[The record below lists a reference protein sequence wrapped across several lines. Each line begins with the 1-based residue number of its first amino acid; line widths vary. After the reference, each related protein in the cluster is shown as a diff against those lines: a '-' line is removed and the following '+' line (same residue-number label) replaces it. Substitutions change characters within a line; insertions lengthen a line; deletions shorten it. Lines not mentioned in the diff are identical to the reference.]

1 MGLTRTR
8 LAVLPTPVVEAQ
20 GVRAALGCAPLWIKR
35 DDLVGFGVAGNKAR
49 ALEYLVG
56 DAVARGCDLLVTGG
70 GPDSNF
76 VAAAALAARVAGMDC
91 ELVVAT
97 GECAPPT
104 PNVALARAAGARL
117 HALGDGR
124 RDRVDAAARELA
136 ARRREEGRRPVALPR
151 GGSTPLGA
159 VGFARAASE
168 LTDQIATGRLPE
180 PALVVIA
187 VGSGGSAA
195 GLLAG
200 TAAVAAGWRLLAVS
214 VSRPRDEI
222 DARVRELA
230 AGCAELCGTPEPD
243 PSRIEVVDARGP
255 GFGVASARD
264 RAAAEFAL
272 HTEGLLL
279 DDTYGAKAFAVA
291 LDRLRGGEPGPVL
304 YWHTGGVSSALAHLV
319 PEPVRIPAPA
329 DPGDPA
335 TEGARR

>member
-8 LAVLPTPVVEAQ
+8 LGVLPTPVVDAQ
-20 GVRAALGCAPLWIKR
+20 GVRAALGCAPLWVKR
-35 DDLVGFGVAGNKAR
+35 DDLTGFGVAGNKAR

-56 DAVARGCDLLVTGG
+56 DAVARGCDVLVTGG

-97 GECAPPT
+97 AECAPPS
-104 PNVALARAAGARL
+104 PNTALARAAGASL
-117 HALGDGR
+117 HPLGEGR
-124 RDRVDAAARELA
+124 RDLVDGAVEERAARLRA
-136 ARRREEGRRPVALPR
+136 EGRHPVALPR
-151 GGSTPLGA
+151 GGSTALGA
-159 VGFARAASE
+159 VGFARAVSE
-168 LTDQIATGRLPE
+168 LNDQVATGRLPE

-200 TAAVAAGWRLLAVS
+200 AAAVGVGWRLLAVS

-230 AGCAELCGTPEPD
+230 AGCAALCGTPAPE
-243 PSRIEVVDARGP
+243 PSRLEVVDARGP

-304 YWHTGGVSSALAHLV
+304 YWHTGGVASALAHLV

-329 DPGDPA
+329 DPADP
-335 TEGARR
+335 EGARR

>member
-1 MGLTRTR
+1 MSLTRTR
-8 LAVLPTPVVEAQ
+8 LALLPTPVAEAR

-35 DDLVGFGVAGNKAR
+35 DDLTGFGVAGNKAR
-49 ALEYLVG
+49 ALEFLVG
-56 DAVARGCDLLVTGG
+56 DAVARGCDVLVTGG

-97 GECAPPT
+97 AECAAT
-104 PNVALARAAGARL
+104 SPNIALARAAGARIV
-117 HALGDGR
+117 ASGEGR
-124 RDRVDAAARELA
+124 RDLVDAAVEERA
-136 ARRREEGRRPVALPR
+136 AQLRADGRHPVALPR
-151 GGSTPLGA
+151 GGSTALGA
-159 VGFARAASE
+159 VGFARAVSE
-168 LTDQIATGRLPE
+168 LTDQVATGRLPE

-200 TAAVAAGWRLLAVS
+200 AAAVAAGWRLLAVS

-222 DARVRELA
+222 EATVRSLA
-230 AGCAELCGTPEPD
+230 DGCAELCGTPEPD
-243 PSRIEVVDARGP
+243 ASRLEIVDARGP

-329 DPGDPA
+329 GPADP
-335 TEGARR
+335 EGARR